1 MLRVVL
7 DQRLGHIGYSAAN
20 ELLILP
26 VHAGTGKHK
35 RAAIC
40 GIIVYLPSIGLTTL
54 TKMIRMPGWWAG
66 VGLALLVSVSA
77 AYAAEWF
84 GVAVLGFAKSPVSAI
99 MMAIVIGMLI
109 ANVLHL
115 PDSLQPGL
123 KFCASTILRFGIM
136 FLGIRLSLIG
146 AGQFTLIALPF
157 VIVAIAIGLFTVGLL
172 GRTMGLSKQL
182 SGLIAVGTSICGC
195 TAIVATAPLIKANE
209 SEVSY
214 AVACITVFGLAA
226 MFFYPLLAHEVF
238 ATQPELAGLFL
249 GTSIHE
255 TAQVAGAGMMYEAQY
270 GSPETLNIAT
280 VTKLVRNLCMI
291 AVIPLVGILYGTPER
306 DDGDTGRINYLKM
319 IPWFIVGFALMSA
332 LRTLGDIGDKPFGL
346 MEPSLWNDVV
356 AVIRDAAE
364 QCLLLAMAAIGLTS
378 MVAGII
384 KIGLKP
390 FVLGLFAALLIGGVS
405 YVLITMFAADLIEL
419 II

>member
-1 MLRVVL
+1 MLGEW
-7 DQRLGHIGYSAAN
+7 LGHIECSAAK

-26 VHAGTGKHK
+26 ARVPAGK
-35 RAAIC
+35 RQCAENS
-40 GIIVYLPSIGLTTL
+40 GIMRRLPFIGLTTL
-54 TKMIRMPGWWAG
+54 VKMIRMPGWWAG
-66 VGLALLVSVSA
+66 IGLALLVSMSA
-77 AYAAEWF
+77 AWVADWLGE
-84 GVAVLGFAKSPVSAI
+84 AVLGFAKSPVSAI

-109 ANVLHL
+109 ANVVRL
-115 PDSLQPGL
+115 PDNLQLGL
-123 KFCASTILRFGIM
+123 RFCASTVLRIGIM
-136 FLGIRLSLIG
+136 FLGIRLSLTG

-157 VIVAIAIGLFTVGLL
+157 VIAAIGIGLFTVGFL
-172 GRTMGLSKQL
+172 GRYMGLSRQL

-214 AVACITVFGLAA
+214 AIACITVFGLAA
-226 MFFYPLLAHEVF
+226 MFFYPFLAHEVF

-270 GSPETLNIAT
+270 NSPEALNIAT

-291 AVIPLVGILYGTPER
+291 AVIPLVGFLYATPER
-306 DDGDTGRINYLKM
+306 DGADKTRINYLKM
-319 IPWFIVGFALMSA
+319 VPWFIVGFALMSA
-332 LRTLGDIGDKPFGL
+332 LRTVGDMGEKPFGL
-346 MEPSLWNDVV
+346 LEPPVWDAIV
-356 AVIRDAAE
+356 AFIRDAAE

-384 KIGLKP
+384 RIGLRP

-405 YVLITMFAADLIEL
+405 FVLISLFGADLIGL
-419 II
+419 MA